1 MLISRSRQ
9 KLDDCATN
17 IKKKYPNIELKTL
30 VVDFTF
36 FNADLRQ
43 VVADT
48 MRDLDVGVLVNNV
61 GISYPYTKYFH
72 ELDTETIQQ
81 LMTLNVWSTTFMTK
95 IVLDG
100 MLARKRGAIVNI
112 GSASGV
118 TTAPL
123 LSQYGAAKSYILMF
137 SKAMNVELAGR
148 GVHVQCQVP
157 LYVTTKLAKIRN
169 ASLFVCTPE
178 VYARAAVACIG
189 FETDVSPYWSHAL
202 QMFVIKSLPDF
213 IMTRLTMLSHLGIR
227 AAGLKK
233 DKRVQAEAV
242 TEQPKKTK

>member
-1 MLISRSRQ
+1 MVTGATDGIGLAMCYEFARKGMNVLLISRSRQ
-9 KLDDCATN
+9 KLDDCAAS
-17 IKKKYPNIELKTL
+17 IKKKYPETELSTL

-36 FNADLRQ
+36 FNEKLRQ
-43 VVADT
+43 EVADAIK
-48 MRDLDVGVLVNNV
+48 DLDVGVLVNNV

-72 ELDTETIQQ
+72 ELDTDVIQQ
-81 LMTLNVWSTTFMTK
+81 LLTLNVWSTTFMTK
-95 IVLDG
+95 IVLPG

-118 TTAPL
+118 ATAPL

-137 SKAMNVELAGR
+137 SKAMNVELAGK
-148 GVHVQCQVP
+148 GIHVQCQVP

-189 FETDVSPYWSHAL
+189 YEVDVSPYWSHAL
-202 QMFVIKSLPDF
+202 QMFVLLQEIYKQSHIALQKSV
-213 IMTRLTMLSHLGIR
+213 S
-227 AAGLKK
+227 
-233 DKRVQAEAV
+233 
-242 TEQPKKTK
+242 